1 MLINKTIKNR
11 RQKRRRQRGAT
22 TVEMA
27 LVLPVFFA
35 ILFGFIE
42 IGRLSFAV
50 NATQVALI
58 KSTRALSLPMATI
71 EDGEEAAIDYMT
83 RLGYS
88 ADNIDITISPSVITP
103 TTKEITM
110 DIQLDMQPLP
120 YPVRR
125 SLTRSRE

>member
-27 LVLPVFFA
+27 LVLPVFFG
-35 ILFGFIE
+35 ILCGFIE
-42 IGRLSFAV
+42 ISRLSFGV

-58 KSTRALSLPMATI
+58 KSTRSLSLPMATI

-88 ADNIDITISPSVITP
+88 ADNMDITISPSVITP
-103 TTKEITM
+103 TTREITM
-110 DIQLDMQPLP
+110 DIQLEMQPLP
-120 YPVRR
+120 YTVRR